1 MEVTGLVQAGG
12 EGSTAALLQPTTHLP
27 FLLLTASQ
35 GLPKAAGAHASGE
48 LGGRVSSHQEKDGDA
63 GLASGG

>member
-12 EGSTAALLQPTTHLP
+12 EVSTPAPLQPTTHLP
-27 FLLLTASQ
+27 FLLTASQ

-63 GLASGG
+63 GLAPGG